1 MTVALALPLNIPDR
15 NVFYAFN
22 FEANYNM
29 PSPITA
35 VETIIP
41 GPLDG
46 PLHVIIY
53 FKYDWCGVK
62 IKI

>member
-29 PSPITA
+29 PSPIGA

-46 PLHVIIY
+46 PLHVI
-53 FKYDWCGVK
+53 
-62 IKI
+62 

>member
-29 PSPITA
+29 PSPIDA

-46 PLHVIIY
+46 PLHVNIY
-53 FKYDWCGVK
+53 FNYV
-62 IKI
+62 